1 MAMAATAAAAA
12 AEVAPPPAAID
23 PGESGKEKYE
33 AIVVLFFS

>member
-12 AEVAPPPAAID
+12 AEVAPPPGAID
-23 PGESGKEKYE
+23 PGESAKEKYE